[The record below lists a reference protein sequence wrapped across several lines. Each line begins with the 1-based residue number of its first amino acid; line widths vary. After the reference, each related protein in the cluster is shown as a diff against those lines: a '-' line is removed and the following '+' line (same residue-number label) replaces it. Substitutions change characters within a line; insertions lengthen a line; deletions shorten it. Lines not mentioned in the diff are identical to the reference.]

1 MQFQVKTLS
10 AANAVASVR
19 IEAKDALDAE
29 RQLAARGYTVLSTRP
44 VSALGALKGGGSSKF
59 PLLLFNQELL
69 SLLDSGI
76 SIVEAIETLAE
87 KENRPAVRAVLDGFV
102 LQLREGKTFSAALEA
117 ASPPFAPLY
126 VATVRASERTSGL
139 SEALGRYISYAS
151 QLETVRGKLVSAAIY
166 PAMLVGVSVL
176 VLLFLMGFVVPRFAH
191 IYEDMGGDLPYFSQV
206 LLWVGLGVERYWP
219 LVLAGLAAAVVA
231 LLNGAGNSAGRLVV
245 RQLWRIPAIG
255 ERMRVFQLA
264 RLFRTLGMLQRGGI
278 SIIPALEMVS
288 GMLSANLQP
297 RLDAARKNVREGQPL
312 STAFEA
318 QGLTTP
324 VAVRMLRVGERA
336 GNMGEMMERIA
347 AFHDEE
353 IARWADWATRLIGPV
368 LMLVMG
374 LFIGAI
380 VVLMYL
386 PIFQLA
392 DSIQ

>member
-1 MQFQVKTLS
+1 
-10 AANAVASVR
+10 
-19 IEAKDALDAE
+19 
-29 RQLAARGYTVLSTRP
+29 
-44 VSALGALKGGGSSKF
+44 
-59 PLLLFNQELL
+59 
-69 SLLDSGI
+69 
-76 SIVEAIETLAE
+76 
-87 KENRPAVRAVLDGFV
+87 
-102 LQLREGKTFSAALEA
+102 
-117 ASPPFAPLY
+117 
-126 VATVRASERTSGL
+126 
-139 SEALGRYISYAS
+139 LGRYIAYAS
-151 QLETVRGKLVSAAIY
+151 QLEAVRAKLVSAAIY
-166 PAMLVGVSVL
+166 PVMLVGVSIL

-191 IYEDMGGDLPYFSQV
+191 IYEDMGGDLPYLSQV
-206 LLWVGLGVERYWP
+206 LLWVGLAVERYWP
-219 LVLAGLAAAVVA
+219 LVLGALVAVVVA
-231 LLNGAGNSAGRLVV
+231 LINGAGNSAGRWVLG
-245 RQLWRIPAIG
+245 QLWRIPAVG

-278 SIIPALEMVS
+278 SIMPALEMVA
-288 GMLSANLQP
+288 GMLSTNLQP
-297 RLDAARKNVREGQPL
+297 RLDAARNTVREGQTL
-312 STAFEA
+312 SSAFEA

-324 VAVRMLRVGERA
+324 VALRMLRVGERA